1 MRFKRL
7 VSCTL
12 ALVLLLGIFA
22 SCGKSDADSDNSS
35 VTPTEISFVDSD
47 SVALYRVVSPK
58 NDAESYGSVVSD
70 LIKAFKTKFGAPMK
84 RVTDEEE
91 PGDLFEILIG
101 LTNREASSTAKELFI
116 EKSNGR
122 ARDFI
127 ICSVD
132 NDIAIYGETA
142 EAINDGIKYFYENF
156 FTGGTVTG
164 PIEYVHNT
172 DSSSFEEVSICGE
185 TKLSRFKLIVPIY
198 NLSYIVTL
206 QLDELNAYLLENTG
220 YVFQKTPDRKV
231 ANNSTEISR
240 SDIQE
245 YEIIVGNSDRD
256 GVSTFS
262 YAEVD
267 NYEIRIED
275 KKIYLNGGSPK
286 AIAMAVSEFKK
297 IIEKGTVTSA
307 NSIVGDYSEALAGYD
322 KSTYYSLAW
331 GDDFEGTTINETLW
345 EVQWNT
351 PATYTLPADGRK
363 IYRGS
368 SVYKNNYVKDGKL
381 YLDGIRD
388 DKAYYGGLL
397 RTWQKMYYKYGYLE
411 ISCLHPKGM
420 GFWNSLWVRSTPQ
433 YFTETSADN
442 YWMEVDIDECY
453 GDGTHA
459 FGNTFAHP
467 RTDIKPA
474 PGTVLTHQKNTRY
487 SNDDRGFYMD
497 FHTFGFEWI
506 DDTHVKFTCD
516 GEAYAEHVFTTDA
529 EKEAFSQPVFIML
542 SLACGTANH
551 GQPTTDPYEWE
562 NSNQYIT
569 DWVHLYQVEGN
580 SMYRFKGGKYEL
592 ITD

>member
-1 MRFKRL
+1 M
-7 VSCTL
+7 
-12 ALVLLLGIFA
+12 
-22 SCGKSDADSDNSS
+22 
-35 VTPTEISFVDSD
+35 
-47 SVALYRVVSPK
+47 
-58 NDAESYGSVVSD
+58 
-70 LIKAFKTKFGAPMK
+70 
-84 RVTDEEE
+84 
-91 PGDLFEILIG
+91 
-101 LTNREASSTAKELFI
+101 
-116 EKSNGR
+116 
-122 ARDFI
+122 
-127 ICSVD
+127 D

-185 TKLSRFKLIVPIY
+185 TKLSRFKLIVPFY

-275 KKIYLNGGSPK
+275 KKIYLNVGSPK

-307 NSIVGDYSEALAGYD
+307 N
-322 KSTYYSLAW
+322 
-331 GDDFEGTTINETLW
+331 
-345 EVQWNT
+345 
-351 PATYTLPADGRK
+351 
-363 IYRGS
+363 
-368 SVYKNNYVKDGKL
+368 
-381 YLDGIRD
+381 
-388 DKAYYGGLL
+388 
-397 RTWQKMYYKYGYLE
+397 
-411 ISCLHPKGM
+411 
-420 GFWNSLWVRSTPQ
+420 
-433 YFTETSADN
+433 N

-487 SNDDRGFYMD
+487 SNDDRGFYID

-551 GQPTTDPYEWE
+551 GQPTTDPYERE